1 MTVFAMAAHHWT
13 NFAAL
18 PSPIATTK
26 VAKRLPGRDMANFS
40 LAFFHSS

>member
-1 MTVFAMAAHHWT
+1 MTEFAMAAHQWT

-26 VAKRLPGRDMANFS
+26 AAKRLPFRGMANFS